1 MTPFTDVYGLALTL
15 IRDYRLDNLA
25 KKDYDSFL
33 TQMQSILIQAI
44 PRFTGCLT
52 PLDYNLTQTP
62 PSFNNTLTLL
72 EQSILADY
80 MVLIWFMKDTNDI
93 TQINLKLQGRDK
105 TNHSSDANL
114 KGKAKYLND
123 LKEMNSLRVNEYQ
136 LSSDNFDKIFG
147 L

>member
-1 MTPFTDVYGLALTL
+1 MTPFTDIYSLALEL
-15 IRDYRLDNLA
+15 IKDYRLDSLA

-33 TQMQSILIQAI
+33 IQMEGILIQAI
-44 PRFTGCLT
+44 PRFTGSLT
-52 PLDYNLTQTP
+52 PLDYDLTKIP

-93 TQINLKLQGRDK
+93 TQVNLKLQGRDK
-105 TNHSSDANL
+105 KTHASEANL

-123 LKEMNSLRVNEYQ
+123 LKEMNSLRINEYQ
-136 LSSDNFDKIFG
+136 LSGDNFNKIFG